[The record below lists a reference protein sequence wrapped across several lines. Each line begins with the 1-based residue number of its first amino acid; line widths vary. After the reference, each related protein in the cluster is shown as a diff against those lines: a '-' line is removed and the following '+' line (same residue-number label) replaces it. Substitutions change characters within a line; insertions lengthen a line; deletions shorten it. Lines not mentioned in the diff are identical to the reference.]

1 MLVWFLLPRP
11 LTLYPEGTEPAHI
24 PLTYTLLAI
33 ITADR
38 ASRAF
43 ESSRHPE
50 EQYRDQAA
58 RQQDEAAKQKPVFQ
72 RFLAWGKENRYPI
85 VGASW
90 VASMGLAFAIVGRNP
105 YLTTS
110 QKIVQARVYAQG
122 LTLAV
127 LIATAAFEIGDR
139 ENSDGMWETVKVVDP
154 NDPEHKHLIE
164 KRIHHESYQGEDL
177 WKGWFNLIMQLP
189 SRLFLISIQYGVRL
203 LIHKFCCADM
213 VEAEERRI
221 KEREQEIKEQEERDA
236 KAGKHKHKKHDH
248 HETQKEKNPANNSEA
263 ESQGKKQG

>member
-1 MLVWFLLPRP
+1 ME
-11 LTLYPEGTEPAHI
+11 LTLVNGGEFANWPRAHRATLRGGIGGGILGLAVGIAGVYGASWRYPAFRHLTLPFKTFIATSAGTFTGTFPFPTIFSSPPAGNRGFLPELPSPHS
-24 PLTYTLLAI
+24 LSAI
-33 ITADR
+33 IAADR
-38 ASRAF
+38 SSRAF
-43 ESSRHPE
+43 EISRHPE
-50 EQYRDQAA
+50 EQYRDRATRDRA
-58 RQQDEAAKQKPVFQ
+58 EAAKQQSTFQ

-139 ENSDGMWETVKVVDP
+139 GKSDGMWETVKVIDP

-164 KRIHHESYQGEDL
+164 KKVHHESYRGEDM
-177 WKGWFNLIMQLP
+177 WRGWLSP
-189 SRLFLISIQYGVRL
+189 SSLSP
-203 LIHKFCCADM
+203 
-213 VEAEERRI
+213 
-221 KEREQEIKEQEERDA
+221 
-236 KAGKHKHKKHDH
+236 
-248 HETQKEKNPANNSEA
+248 NPS
-263 ESQGKKQG
+263 SSDGHICL